1 MAMGRYVPAC
11 LPERRWISAVNEQRG
26 SDTKYV
32 FTAVGGKAVRVE
44 VVTGRRYGDKIEILS
59 GLEGGERVV
68 VEGAISLRM
77 GASIKEANRQ

>member
-1 MAMGRYVPAC
+1 M
-11 LPERRWISAVNEQRG
+11 
-26 SDTKYV
+26 
-32 FTAVGGKAVRVE
+32 E